1 MIENLRNTPA
11 HLLRACVA
19 CIMLVATGCAGNA
32 TGDNAATFVT
42 SSGHEVIV
50 AVVRAEAISLSTVPP
65 DEGTALLTFVA
76 GGQFNTLVQAAG
88 PVTPFAEKSII
99 HLFRNNGPQF
109 VLPDIGI
116 GCAPNQ
122 SCLGSAPPLTLFTII
137 TFDDMSAPVLITG
150 KSQISS
156 QLVPRSGDLPRTDWS
171 FTEPVTDLH
180 WTGSVTTSSN
190 DTLIF
195 TASLTHAETPLA
207 AMERTDI
214 TRSLADF
221 ISTYLR
227 E

>member
-1 MIENLRNTPA
+1 M
-11 HLLRACVA
+11 RACVA
-19 CIMLVATGCAGNA
+19 CIVFVATGCAGNA

-50 AVVRAEAISLSTVPP
+50 AVARAEAFPLSTAPP
-65 DEGTALLTFVA
+65 DEGTALLAFVA
-76 GGQFNTLVQAAG
+76 SGQFNPLVQVAG
-88 PVTPFAEKSII
+88 PVAPFIEKNII

-122 SCLGSAPPLTLFTII
+122 SCLGSAPPLTLFTTI
-137 TFDDMSAPVLITG
+137 TVGDTTAPVLITG
-150 KSQISS
+150 KTRVSS
-156 QLVPRSGDLPRTDWS
+156 ELVPRSGDLPRTDWS

-180 WTGSVTTSSN
+180 WTGRVTTSSN

-195 TASLTHAETPLA
+195 TASLAHPATPLA

-221 ISTYLR
+221 ISTNLR